1 MKTTNPDQTNTREV
15 GPFDILAGA
24 DLTGKRSRLV
34 VLTHDAGVPETK
46 LPAAITDDAFYQ
58 LQEEGVDTARVSIE
72 RFGNHRDFRVPLKDA
87 VNPGDRLVLAAIA
100 GDDAGK
106 LRKLPAAAG
115 TYRVLALAR
124 EAGVADQHVKCDP
137 VAPFDVVVA

>member
-1 MKTTNPDQTNTREV
+1 MNTNPDQTNTRAT
-15 GPFDILAGA
+15 GPFAILAGE

-46 LPAAITDDAFYQ
+46 LPAAITNDAFYQ
-58 LQEEGVDTARVSIE
+58 LQEEGVDAALVSIE
-72 RFGNHRDFRVPLKDA
+72 RFGSHREFRVPLKDA

-100 GDDAGK
+100 GADAGL

-124 EAGVADQHVKCDP
+124 EVGVAGQNVKCDP
-137 VAPFDVVVA
+137 IPAFDVVVP